1 MNYVMIKMFG
11 GQKFIIYVDI
21 NINGVQAADKKKSQG
36 KVKKMTNENNH
47 RMIEIPK
54 SICACC
60 GMIEVTF
67 YGICSVCGWQ
77 DDLVQNKNPD
87 YRGGANQMSL
97 NEAKEAYKKGEKI
110 Y

>member
-1 MNYVMIKMFG
+1 
-11 GQKFIIYVDI
+11 
-21 NINGVQAADKKKSQG
+21 
-36 KVKKMTNENNH
+36 
-47 RMIEIPK
+47 MIEIPK

-60 GMIEVTF
+60 GMIEVEF
-67 YGICSVCGWQ
+67 YDFCDVCGWQ